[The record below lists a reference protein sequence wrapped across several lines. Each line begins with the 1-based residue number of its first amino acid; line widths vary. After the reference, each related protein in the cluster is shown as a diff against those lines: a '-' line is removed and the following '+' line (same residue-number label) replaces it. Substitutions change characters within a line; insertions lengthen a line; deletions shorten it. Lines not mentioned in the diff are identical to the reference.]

1 MVYSFHD
8 GSIAM
13 LEKEGVAL
21 KAIRWSEIFP
31 WLSIGK
37 SFRLAIG
44 PRPLVF
50 GAAALLLTL
59 GGWYAIA
66 YIFKDDDGLNQSWR
80 ETFGDERVWAVID
93 RAVPNQPFA
102 GERDL
107 MGVNQ
112 PADGPMS
119 AAMNKLG
126 DASGLTSYRLTPLS
140 SAWLTLTRPVLRIFS
155 IGSAPSGQP
164 MSVRDFCA
172 IVLSSIWALIIWAY
186 FGAAISRVAAV
197 ELAVGERV
205 GWGAALRWAR
215 DKWLAYFAS
224 PVVPMIGVTLIA
236 LPIALLGLL
245 MRSNFFVGVAGV
257 IWPLVLFAAFFM
269 TLLLVGVLL
278 GWPLMWATISVEGT
292 DSFDALSR
300 TYAYVF
306 QKPLR
311 YAAYIVIAV
320 IIGLLGWIVVEN
332 FAAAVIW
339 LARWSAGWG
348 AGPTRM
354 EVLRTY
360 AGDSWLTNGGATLIA
375 FWSGCVKV
383 LALGYVFS
391 YFGVSSTAVYFQLR
405 RDVDARE
412 TDEVFLD
419 ADESEKGF
427 GLPKLQK
434 DAAGA
439 PEVSA
444 TAAPAAAGAATD
456 ADGEV

>member
-1 MVYSFHD
+1 
-8 GSIAM
+8 M

-59 GGWYAIA
+59 GGWYTIA
-66 YIFKDDDGLNQSWR
+66 YIFRHDDVLNDSWR
-80 ETFGDERVWAVID
+80 EAFGEEKVWEVID
-93 RAVPNQPFA
+93 HGVPNQPFA
-102 GERDL
+102 VDRGFS
-107 MGVNQ
+107 VPNQ
-112 PADGPMS
+112 AADEEPMS

-126 DASGLTSYRLTPLS
+126 DTSGLTFYRTTPLS
-140 SAWLTLTRPVLRIFS
+140 SAWYTLSRPMLRLFS
-155 IGSAPSGQP
+155 IGSPASAQP
-164 MSVRDFCA
+164 MTAGDFCA
-172 IVLSSIWALIIWAY
+172 VVLSSLWALVIWAY
-186 FGAAISRVAAV
+186 FGAAISRIAAV

-205 GWGAALRWAR
+205 GWGASLRWAR
-215 DKWLAYFAS
+215 NKWLAYFAS
-224 PVVPMIGVTLIA
+224 PVVPMVGVTLIA
-236 LPIALLGLL
+236 LPIVLLGLL
-245 MRSNFFVGVAGV
+245 MKWNFFVAIAGAV
-257 IWPLVLFAAFFM
+257 WPLVLFAAFFM

-278 GWPLMWATISVEGT
+278 GWPLMWATISVEGS

-311 YAAYIVIAV
+311 YAAYIAIAV
-320 IIGLLGWIVVEN
+320 IVGWVGWIVVEN

-339 LARWSAGWG
+339 LASWAAGWG
-348 AGPTRM
+348 AGPARM
-354 EVLRTY
+354 DALSLKTG
-360 AGDSWLTNGGATLIA
+360 ADGSWVANGGVSLIA
-375 FWSGCVKV
+375 FWNGCVKL

-391 YFGVSSTAVYFQLR
+391 YFGVSSTAVYYQLR

-419 ADESEKGF
+419 ADESEQGF
-427 GLPKLQK
+427 GLPKIQK

-439 PEVSA
+439 PEVAA
-444 TAAPAAAGAATD
+444 TASPAAATD
-456 ADGEV
+456 ADVEV